1 MKVIGDIMAQ
11 ISVAKKDRQSCLPKK
26 NTLTQKYKNTKKTCL
41 KTRRDVDRSQGG
53 ARLVP
58 GLVDDAGWRGP
69 LFTLHHCPHPTPW
82 QHKIKKIQIR
92 KDTNDVKRQQQISK
106 DENRSLPYTI
116 APLPSPLT
124 TQKRI
129 IKSRENVKRQQQEDK
144 DYSLPYTIPLSLL
157 LPLLRDNTNRK
168 RY

>member
-1 MKVIGDIMAQ
+1 MM
-11 ISVAKKDRQSCLPKK
+11 SKDYNKC
-26 NTLTQKYKNTKKTCL
+26 QKL
-41 KTRRDVDRSQGG
+41 S
-53 ARLVP
+53 
-58 GLVDDAGWRGP
+58 
-69 LFTLHHCPHPTPW
+69 TLHHCPPP
-82 QHKIKKIQIR
+82 I
-92 KDTNDVKRQQQISK
+92 
-106 DENRSLPYTI
+106 
-116 APLPSPLT
+116 PSPLT